1 MSLRTVMIFPEF
13 ENMYVIDPVRNR
25 YDPLAK
31 LVRPHITIVFPFE
44 SEMSNEELFA
54 VLDRRLAGTGP
65 FDIEL
70 QGFTKY
76 TGPDGN
82 YLLLNM
88 TKGAE
93 EIMKIHDELYRNE
106 FKPFD
111 KGLEYM
117 PHITVGKLETEAALD
132 DAYSTVKYK
141 RDVFACKVNKISVE
155 MIGEHEESII
165 ILEKEL
171 KPGAEMQVVSP
182 VAGSSGNTGT
192 VAPAGE
198 PATGY
203 EEILKA
209 VKDRDYANALTLLDK
224 ADTGRD
230 NACFILL
237 MLLSAYKVSS
247 TEELMNRVI
256 KNGSLTKHLLER
268 EELKILTAAL
278 AQTDNRWNAHLVEYC
293 ILGLRRSDL
302 RTSELYKLFR
312 TDPYSSKPKQM
323 STFQRMDREDM
334 HNFRRTRALENAESG
349 YEFDFFDELSDI
361 GVKYKGAVS
370 NPERTLKSVAAA
382 NLSLLADLAVLGVRA
397 DIAANPYDDES
408 GSIRYLTDHDYGVN
422 EPPVVRQI
430 SNVTIRTN
438 DNAMTDL
445 ITALERTYKTDS
457 DRQARQDELIR
468 LIRQDED
475 KILKGIYRI

>member
-31 LVRPHITIVFPFE
+31 LVRPHITIVFFR
-44 SEMSNEELFA
+44 SNEELFA

-171 KPGAEMQVVSP
+171 KPGAEMQGVSP
-182 VAGSSGNTGT
+182 VAGSSGSTGT

-209 VKDRDYANALTLLDK
+209 VKDRDYANALALLDK